1 MTMRI
6 RLIGLGLGALS
17 SLACLAP
24 ACSSSQPDPY
34 ATVSEYCAAYAK
46 AICQIG
52 NTSCQFAPSGCE
64 TYQSSQ
70 CSTAAAQAT
79 ASGALTYTPGN
90 VQACI
95 TQLNNAYGNSPGNL
109 PIATLNQINQICGQV
124 FVGSV
129 TTGGSCQVSSD
140 CAVSGEICAT
150 APGQTAKCE
159 QPTPKT
165 AGAQCLDIGD
175 QCPTGDYC
183 DSTMGSSTYATCT
196 PAQTTGQPCS
206 LTQPCDDNNSCIGG
220 ACALLAGEGA
230 TCSTNSDCASGLF
243 CDTYTD
249 TEPATSV
256 PACVNEYT
264 FARGSVDCIGLEGQ
278 GTNGMA
284 PGPEAGTSEGGG
296 AEGGG
301 EGGTDGGSGG

>member
-1 MTMRI
+1 M
-6 RLIGLGLGALS
+6 
-17 SLACLAP
+17 
-24 ACSSSQPDPY
+24 
-34 ATVSEYCAAYAK
+34 
-46 AICQIG
+46 
-52 NTSCQFAPSGCE
+52 
-64 TYQSSQ
+64 
-70 CSTAAAQAT
+70 
-79 ASGALTYTPGN
+79 
-90 VQACI
+90 QACI

>member
-1 MTMRI
+1 MRI
-6 RLIGLGLGALS
+6 RLIGLGIGALAS
-17 SLACLAP
+17 AVL

-46 AICQIG
+46 AVCQIG
-52 NTSCQFAPSGCE
+52 NTSCQFSISTCE
-64 TYQSSQ
+64 TYQTSQ
-70 CSTAAAQAT
+70 CSTAAAQST

-95 TQLNNAYGNSPGNL
+95 NQLNNAYGSSPSTI

-129 TTGGSCQVSSD
+129 GTGGSCQIDSD
-140 CAVSGEICAT
+140 CNVSGEICAT

-165 AGAQCLDIGD
+165 AGAQCLDVGD

-183 DSTMGSSTYATCT
+183 DSTTGSSTYGTCIA
-196 PAQTTGQPCS
+196 AQTTGDPCS
-206 LTQPCDDNNSCIGG
+206 ATQPCDGNNSCVGG
-220 ACALLAGEGA
+220 TCALLASEGA
-230 TCSTNSDCASGLF
+230 ACSSNSDCASGLF

-249 TEPATSV
+249 SV
-256 PACVNEYT
+256 TPTPACVSAYT
-264 FARGSVDCIGLEGQ
+264 FARGAVDCLGIEGQ
-278 GTNGMA
+278 STNGTA

-301 EGGTDGGSGG
+301 GEGGTDGGSNG